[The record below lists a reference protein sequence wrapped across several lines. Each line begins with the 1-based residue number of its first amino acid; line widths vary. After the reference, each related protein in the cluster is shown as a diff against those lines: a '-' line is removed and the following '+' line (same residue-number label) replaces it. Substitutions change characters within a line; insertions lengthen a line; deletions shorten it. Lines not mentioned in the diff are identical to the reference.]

1 MTLTAELA
9 DKVEALYRESL
20 EREFADSIKFE
31 PISVEP
37 HEDTEGTPTFL
48 VTIVYDGT
56 PKDLNTKRML
66 AAVTAVAGAL
76 EDLGLAC
83 RPIWSFV
90 PKHEWPMLRKM
101 RAIALLGEDG
111 E

>member
-1 MTLTAELA
+1 MTLTEELA

-20 EREFADSIKFE
+20 EREFTDSITFE

-37 HEDTEGTPTFL
+37 HEDTEGAPTFL
-48 VTIVYDGT
+48 VTIVYDGI
-56 PKDLNTKRML
+56 PEDLNTKKML
-66 AAVTAVAGAL
+66 SAVTAAAGAL
-76 EDLGLAC
+76 EDLELAC

-90 PKHEWPMLRKM
+90 PKHEWPMLRQM
-101 RAIALLGEDG
+101 RSKALMGEDR